1 MSPEEGKNVDYNN
14 VLQMNCG
21 KADLEKKK
29 YIKRYAPGGSGP
41 ALPTDNKE
49 RTDTQTHN
57 QRVSEFQQQRH
68 QREGGASRAI
78 FHLLSL
84 ALALSTRN
92 SFVSRPRHNK
102 NKT

>member
-21 KADLEKKK
+21 KADLEKKN
-29 YIKRYAPGGSGP
+29 IKRYAPGGSGP

-78 FHLLSL
+78 FHLLSPL
-84 ALALSTRN
+84 LSRREILLFLHTGTT
-92 SFVSRPRHNK
+92 
-102 NKT
+102 KTKPN